1 MFTSMWNFIK
11 RHKKKCIFS
20 GFLVGGGVFLYK
32 YAQRKFKE
40 IQEKEAAECLK
51 HARQQHHFDSNQR
64 TCNMTVISMLPTLR
78 EALMKKFDTEAVKE
92 SLKNSPENKL
102 ELWEKLKVISLTR
115 IICVLYGCSILCLLL
130 RVQLNIVGGYMFL
143 DNVFNRNGMTQNTAV
158 VPKELQEKYLSL
170 IRHFMDY
177 GLYQMCDLIHEAVEK
192 EIKSVSLKE
201 CLSLH
206 NLKAITDQI
215 RERIESSPEISDLQS
230 PTLMLCTYML
240 PSEGNT
246 SPVSET
252 ENAQEKMYQQLVKET
267 RDVLESPDFHAVLH
281 TCLNRGFAKLLDS
294 LADHYHE
301 ATADKHQNL
310 HEVGIPMA
318 KLVPVMSGLLF
329 KLCSDTPNPLIQ
341 ELLLLDQTKTLAAN
355 IYEAFSQQ
363 DEPAL
368 PEDQKN

>member
-11 RHKKKCIFS
+11 RHKKKFVFS
-20 GFLVGGGVFLYK
+20 GFLVGGGVYLYK
-32 YAQRKFKE
+32 YAQRRFKD

-78 EALMKKFDTEAVKE
+78 EALIKKFDTDAVKE

-102 ELWEKLKVISLTR
+102 ELWEKLKVMSLTR
-115 IICVLYGCSILCLLL
+115 IICVLYGCSILCLVL

-143 DNVFNRNGMTQNTAV
+143 DSMFNRNGMTQNMAV
-158 VPKELQEKYLSL
+158 VPKELQERYLSL

-177 GLYQMCDLIHEAVEK
+177 GLFQLCDVIHEAVEK

-201 CLSLH
+201 RLSFH
-206 NLKAITDQI
+206 NLKAISDQI

-240 PSEGNT
+240 PSESHT
-246 SPVSET
+246 SMET
-252 ENAQEKMYQQLVKET
+252 ENAQEKMYQQLVQET

-294 LADHYHE
+294 MADHYRE
-301 ATADKHQNL
+301 AATDQQQNL

-318 KLVPVMSGLLF
+318 KLVPVMSGLMF

-363 DEPAL
+363 EELAAIIQQ
-368 PEDQKN
+368 EV

>member
-11 RHKKKCIFS
+11 RHKKKFIFS
-20 GFLVGGGVFLYK
+20 GFLVGGSVYLFR

-78 EALMKKFDTEAVKE
+78 EALIKKFDTEAVKE

-102 ELWEKLKVISLTR
+102 ELWEKLKVISVSR
-115 IICVLYGCSILCLLL
+115 IVCVLYGCSILCLLL

-143 DNVFNRNGMTQNTAV
+143 DSVFNRNGMTPNPAL
-158 VPKELQEKYLSL
+158 VPKELQERYLSL
-170 IRHFMDY
+170 IRHFMDH
-177 GLYQMCDLIHEAVEK
+177 GLHQLCDLIHEAVQK
-192 EIKSVSLKE
+192 EIKSLSLKE
-201 CLSLH
+201 RLSFH

-240 PSEGNT
+240 PSEGLSST
-246 SPVSET
+246 ET
-252 ENAQEKMYQQLVKET
+252 ENPEEKMYQQLVRET

-294 LADHYHE
+294 LADHYH
-301 ATADKHQNL
+301 AAAADQDQNL

-318 KLVPVMSGLLF
+318 KLIPVISSLLF

-341 ELLLLDQTKTLAAN
+341 ELLMLDQTKTLAAN

-363 DEPAL
+363 EESASSV
-368 PEDQKN
+368 EQKN